1 MIKTIKTTNR
11 WDRKLLDARKH
22 QTVWVKPQDIKGA
35 VCRDHQKCAVARALQ
50 RQLGAPWVDVG
61 ASVVIVGTKDG
72 KAGRRFLLSP
82 SAKEQVRYFDTHE
95 GAMAPCRLK
104 LYAPPAKHKL
114 GTRTGNKARS
124 GKSGKRKR
132 QATR

>member
-1 MIKTIKTTNR
+1 MKNKTTNR
-11 WDRKLLDARKH
+11 WDRKLLDARHH
-22 QTVWVKPQDIKGA
+22 QTLWVKPEDIRGA

-61 ASVVIVGTKDG
+61 ASVVIVGISD

-82 SAKEQVRYFDTHE
+82 AAKAQVRYFDTHK
-95 GAMAPCRLK
+95 GAFAPCRLK
-104 LYAPPAKHKL
+104 LYAPPAKDKL
-114 GTRTGNKARS
+114 GTRAGTKARS

-132 QATR
+132 QPTR